1 MLRQVGVPLEPAP
14 EVGVWRERERGS
26 PLQEHAPGTRDG
38 RAPATAGAGA
48 GAGTADRRVPG
59 PCPGTRHLICY
70 LTEDEWGG
78 WSDGLSSGGEGR
90 LRLNQLVREKNQR
103 EKKKTPRQDG
113 R

>member
-14 EVGVWRERERGS
+14 EVGVWREREPAS

-38 RAPATAGAGA
+38 RAPA
-48 GAGTADRRVPG
+48 TADRRVPG

-70 LTEDEWGG
+70 LTEEEWGG

-103 EKKKTPRQDG
+103 EKKEKPPARREVKEFIDRIT
-113 R
+113 